1 MATTRLMPLHIGK
14 GQNAGDAIK
23 RALGYIKDP
32 MKTENGILVTSYG
45 CTPQMAEA
53 EFMLMRREYL
63 TITGRR
69 RGKDDVLAY
78 HLRQSF
84 KPGEIVGL
92 FGENGAGKSN
102 LMSAFV
108 LLPELTR
115 TMDVRDAYERLLTRD
130 AIFQDEKMEKVMREQ
145 MRHSLRDMS
154 AIIKDYRMIDC
165 EDPIVAEYEFNIN
178 GNNGCYRVEFGQDE
192 IVHERLEYVLNRRRG
207 LYFDCSSDGIL
218 INDTVIQGTNGKDF
232 LVDVKET
239 AKRYWGKHSL
249 LAILLYEMK
258 DKSNAFGRD
267 NVTENFNTVLREFR
281 GLSCAV
287 SMGNKSW
294 EGLSSKLQVL
304 KRPLQGH
311 LSLRRET
318 ELDYASDFF
327 TQLFTSVDL
336 SVRKIFYKKEFH
348 DDEIY
353 YKLIEEKYI
362 AGNYRRIDFERESA
376 GNCQLLNISC
386 YLLTACMGGVVILDE
401 AEANIHDLLFQKLL
415 EEIRPILKGQ
425 VIMTTH
431 NTMLMEA
438 SFAREATYILSVDPD
453 NPSDKKI
460 RCISD
465 YRKRTYAANNIRN
478 KYLNCEYGGVPE
490 LRQTE
495 FQESIEKICNE

>member
-1 MATTRLMPLHIGK
+1 MFTKITLENFRSFDHIVFDLTEK
-14 GQNAGDAIK
+14 GNVPKHLA
-23 RALGYIKDP
+23 
-32 MKTENGILVTSYG
+32 
-45 CTPQMAEA
+45 
-53 EFMLMRREYL
+53 
-63 TITGRR
+63 
-69 RGKDDVLAY
+69 VLY
-78 HLRQSF
+78 
-84 KPGEIVGL
+84 
-92 FGENGAGKSN
+92 GENGAGKSN

-336 SVRKIFYKKEFH
+336 SVRKIFYKKEYH

>member
-1 MATTRLMPLHIGK
+1 MFTKITLENFRSFDHIVFDLTEK
-14 GQNAGDAIK
+14 GNVPKHLA
-23 RALGYIKDP
+23 
-32 MKTENGILVTSYG
+32 
-45 CTPQMAEA
+45 
-53 EFMLMRREYL
+53 
-63 TITGRR
+63 
-69 RGKDDVLAY
+69 VLY
-78 HLRQSF
+78 
-84 KPGEIVGL
+84 
-92 FGENGAGKSN
+92 GENGAGKSN

-165 EDPIVAEYEFNIN
+165 EDPIVAEYDFNIN

>member
-1 MATTRLMPLHIGK
+1 MKSRLKCEILRFKEGTAMFTKITLENFRSFDHIVFDLTEK
-14 GQNAGDAIK
+14 GNVPKHLA
-23 RALGYIKDP
+23 
-32 MKTENGILVTSYG
+32 
-45 CTPQMAEA
+45 
-53 EFMLMRREYL
+53 
-63 TITGRR
+63 
-69 RGKDDVLAY
+69 VLY
-78 HLRQSF
+78 
-84 KPGEIVGL
+84 
-92 FGENGAGKSN
+92 GENGAGKSN

-465 YRKRTYAANNIRN
+465 YRKRTYAANNIRK

>member
-1 MATTRLMPLHIGK
+1 MFTKITLENFRSFDHIVFDLTEK
-14 GQNAGDAIK
+14 GNVPKHLA
-23 RALGYIKDP
+23 
-32 MKTENGILVTSYG
+32 
-45 CTPQMAEA
+45 
-53 EFMLMRREYL
+53 
-63 TITGRR
+63 
-69 RGKDDVLAY
+69 VLY
-78 HLRQSF
+78 
-84 KPGEIVGL
+84 
-92 FGENGAGKSN
+92 GENGAGKSN
-102 LMSAFV
+102 LMSSFV

>member
-1 MATTRLMPLHIGK
+1 MKSRLKCEILRFKEGTAMFTKITLENFRSFDHIVFDLTEK
-14 GQNAGDAIK
+14 GNVPKHLA
-23 RALGYIKDP
+23 
-32 MKTENGILVTSYG
+32 
-45 CTPQMAEA
+45 
-53 EFMLMRREYL
+53 
-63 TITGRR
+63 
-69 RGKDDVLAY
+69 VLY
-78 HLRQSF
+78 
-84 KPGEIVGL
+84 
-92 FGENGAGKSN
+92 GENGAGKSN

-336 SVRKIFYKKEFH
+336 SVRKVFYKKEFH

>member
-1 MATTRLMPLHIGK
+1 MFTKITLENFRSFDHIVFDLTEK
-14 GQNAGDAIK
+14 GNVPKHLA
-23 RALGYIKDP
+23 
-32 MKTENGILVTSYG
+32 
-45 CTPQMAEA
+45 
-53 EFMLMRREYL
+53 
-63 TITGRR
+63 
-69 RGKDDVLAY
+69 VLY
-78 HLRQSF
+78 
-84 KPGEIVGL
+84 
-92 FGENGAGKSN
+92 GENGAGKSN

-401 AEANIHDLLFQKLL
+401 AEANIHDLLIQKLL

>member
-1 MATTRLMPLHIGK
+1 MKSRLKCEILRFKEGTAMFTKITLENFRSFDHIVFDLTEK
-14 GQNAGDAIK
+14 GNVPKHLA
-23 RALGYIKDP
+23 
-32 MKTENGILVTSYG
+32 
-45 CTPQMAEA
+45 
-53 EFMLMRREYL
+53 
-63 TITGRR
+63 
-69 RGKDDVLAY
+69 VLY
-78 HLRQSF
+78 
-84 KPGEIVGL
+84 
-92 FGENGAGKSN
+92 GENGAGKSN

-386 YLLTACMGGVVILDE
+386 YLLTACMGGVVLLDE

>member
-1 MATTRLMPLHIGK
+1 MKSRLKCEILRFKEGTAMFTKITLENFRSFDHIVFDLTEK
-14 GQNAGDAIK
+14 GNVPKHLA
-23 RALGYIKDP
+23 
-32 MKTENGILVTSYG
+32 
-45 CTPQMAEA
+45 
-53 EFMLMRREYL
+53 
-63 TITGRR
+63 
-69 RGKDDVLAY
+69 VLY
-78 HLRQSF
+78 
-84 KPGEIVGL
+84 
-92 FGENGAGKSN
+92 GENGAGKSN

-495 FQESIEKICNE
+495 FQESIEKISKE

>member
-1 MATTRLMPLHIGK
+1 MFTKITLENFRSFDHIVFDLTEK
-14 GQNAGDAIK
+14 GNVPKHLA
-23 RALGYIKDP
+23 
-32 MKTENGILVTSYG
+32 
-45 CTPQMAEA
+45 
-53 EFMLMRREYL
+53 
-63 TITGRR
+63 
-69 RGKDDVLAY
+69 VLY
-78 HLRQSF
+78 
-84 KPGEIVGL
+84 
-92 FGENGAGKSN
+92 GENGAGKSN

-362 AGNYRRIDFERESA
+362 AGSYRRIDFERESA
-376 GNCQLLNISC
+376 GNRQLLNISC

>member
-1 MATTRLMPLHIGK
+1 MKSRLKCEILRFKEGTAMFTKITLENFRSFDHIVFDLTEK
-14 GQNAGDAIK
+14 GNVPKHLA
-23 RALGYIKDP
+23 
-32 MKTENGILVTSYG
+32 
-45 CTPQMAEA
+45 
-53 EFMLMRREYL
+53 
-63 TITGRR
+63 
-69 RGKDDVLAY
+69 VLY
-78 HLRQSF
+78 
-84 KPGEIVGL
+84 
-92 FGENGAGKSN
+92 GENGAGKSN

-401 AEANIHDLLFQKLL
+401 AEANIHDLLLQKLL

>member
-1 MATTRLMPLHIGK
+1 MFTKITLENFRSFDHIVFDLTEK
-14 GQNAGDAIK
+14 GNVPKHLA
-23 RALGYIKDP
+23 
-32 MKTENGILVTSYG
+32 
-45 CTPQMAEA
+45 
-53 EFMLMRREYL
+53 
-63 TITGRR
+63 
-69 RGKDDVLAY
+69 VLY
-78 HLRQSF
+78 
-84 KPGEIVGL
+84 
-92 FGENGAGKSN
+92 GENGAGKSN

-311 LSLRRET
+311 LSLRRE
-318 ELDYASDFF
+318 LDYASDFF

>member
-1 MATTRLMPLHIGK
+1 MFTKITLENFRSFDHIVFDLTEK
-14 GQNAGDAIK
+14 GNVPKHLA
-23 RALGYIKDP
+23 
-32 MKTENGILVTSYG
+32 
-45 CTPQMAEA
+45 
-53 EFMLMRREYL
+53 
-63 TITGRR
+63 
-69 RGKDDVLAY
+69 VLY
-78 HLRQSF
+78 
-84 KPGEIVGL
+84 
-92 FGENGAGKSN
+92 GENGAGKSN

-465 YRKRTYAANNIRN
+465 YRKRTYAANHIRHQ
-478 KYLNCEYGGVPE
+478 YLNCEYGGVPE

>member
-1 MATTRLMPLHIGK
+1 MFTKITLENFRSFDHIVFDLTEK
-14 GQNAGDAIK
+14 GNVPKHLA
-23 RALGYIKDP
+23 
-32 MKTENGILVTSYG
+32 
-45 CTPQMAEA
+45 
-53 EFMLMRREYL
+53 
-63 TITGRR
+63 
-69 RGKDDVLAY
+69 VLY
-78 HLRQSF
+78 
-84 KPGEIVGL
+84 
-92 FGENGAGKSN
+92 GENGAGKSN

-281 GLSCAV
+281 GLACAV

>member
-1 MATTRLMPLHIGK
+1 MFTKITLENFRSFDHIVFDLTEK
-14 GQNAGDAIK
+14 GNVPKHLA
-23 RALGYIKDP
+23 
-32 MKTENGILVTSYG
+32 
-45 CTPQMAEA
+45 
-53 EFMLMRREYL
+53 
-63 TITGRR
+63 
-69 RGKDDVLAY
+69 VLY
-78 HLRQSF
+78 
-84 KPGEIVGL
+84 
-92 FGENGAGKSN
+92 GENGAGKSN

-353 YKLIEEKYI
+353 YKRIEEKYI
-362 AGNYRRIDFERESA
+362 EGNYRRIDFERESA

>member
-1 MATTRLMPLHIGK
+1 MFTKITLENFRSFDHIVFDLTEK
-14 GQNAGDAIK
+14 GNVPKHLA
-23 RALGYIKDP
+23 
-32 MKTENGILVTSYG
+32 
-45 CTPQMAEA
+45 
-53 EFMLMRREYL
+53 
-63 TITGRR
+63 
-69 RGKDDVLAY
+69 VLY
-78 HLRQSF
+78 
-84 KPGEIVGL
+84 
-92 FGENGAGKSN
+92 GENGAGKSN

-311 LSLRRET
+311 LSLQRET

>member
-1 MATTRLMPLHIGK
+1 MFTKITLENFRSFDHIVFDLTEK
-14 GQNAGDAIK
+14 GNVPKHLA
-23 RALGYIKDP
+23 
-32 MKTENGILVTSYG
+32 
-45 CTPQMAEA
+45 
-53 EFMLMRREYL
+53 
-63 TITGRR
+63 
-69 RGKDDVLAY
+69 VLY
-78 HLRQSF
+78 
-84 KPGEIVGL
+84 
-92 FGENGAGKSN
+92 GENGAGKSN

-130 AIFQDEKMEKVMREQ
+130 AIFQDEKMEKVMHEQ

>member
-1 MATTRLMPLHIGK
+1 M
-14 GQNAGDAIK
+14 DAIK
-23 RALGYIKDP
+23 TAGLSKA
-32 MKTENGILVTSYG
+32 YG
-45 CTPQMAEA
+45 
-53 EFMLMRREYL
+53 
-63 TITGRR
+63 
-69 RGKDDVLAY
+69 KKLAVNCLEMTVPEGAIY
-78 HLRQSF
+78 GF
-84 KPGEIVGL
+84 I
-92 FGENGAGKSN
+92 GENGAGKSN

>member
-1 MATTRLMPLHIGK
+1 MFTKITLENFRSFDHIVFDLTEK
-14 GQNAGDAIK
+14 GNVPKHLA
-23 RALGYIKDP
+23 
-32 MKTENGILVTSYG
+32 
-45 CTPQMAEA
+45 
-53 EFMLMRREYL
+53 
-63 TITGRR
+63 
-69 RGKDDVLAY
+69 VLY
-78 HLRQSF
+78 
-84 KPGEIVGL
+84 
-92 FGENGAGKSN
+92 GENGAGKSN

-336 SVRKIFYKKEFH
+336 SVRKIFYKKEFN

>member
-1 MATTRLMPLHIGK
+1 MFTKITLENFRSFDHIVFDLTEK
-14 GQNAGDAIK
+14 GNVPKHLA
-23 RALGYIKDP
+23 
-32 MKTENGILVTSYG
+32 
-45 CTPQMAEA
+45 
-53 EFMLMRREYL
+53 
-63 TITGRR
+63 
-69 RGKDDVLAY
+69 VLY
-78 HLRQSF
+78 
-84 KPGEIVGL
+84 
-92 FGENGAGKSN
+92 GENGAGKSN

-376 GNCQLLNISC
+376 GNCRLLNISC

>member
-1 MATTRLMPLHIGK
+1 MFTKITLENFRSFDHIVFDLTEK
-14 GQNAGDAIK
+14 GNVPKHLA
-23 RALGYIKDP
+23 
-32 MKTENGILVTSYG
+32 
-45 CTPQMAEA
+45 
-53 EFMLMRREYL
+53 
-63 TITGRR
+63 
-69 RGKDDVLAY
+69 VLY
-78 HLRQSF
+78 
-84 KPGEIVGL
+84 
-92 FGENGAGKSN
+92 GENGAGKSN

-327 TQLFTSVDL
+327 TQLFTSVDF

>member
-1 MATTRLMPLHIGK
+1 MFTKITLENFRSFDHIVFDLTEK
-14 GQNAGDAIK
+14 GNVPKHLA
-23 RALGYIKDP
+23 
-32 MKTENGILVTSYG
+32 
-45 CTPQMAEA
+45 
-53 EFMLMRREYL
+53 
-63 TITGRR
+63 
-69 RGKDDVLAY
+69 VLY
-78 HLRQSF
+78 
-84 KPGEIVGL
+84 
-92 FGENGAGKSN
+92 GENGAGKSN

-218 INDTVIQGTNGKDF
+218 INDTVIQGTNGKGF

>member
-1 MATTRLMPLHIGK
+1 MKSRLKCEILRFKEGTAMFTKITLENFRSFDHIVFDLTEK
-14 GQNAGDAIK
+14 GNVPKHLAV
-23 RALGYIKDP
+23 L
-32 MKTENGILVTSYG
+32 YG
-45 CTPQMAEA
+45 E
-53 EFMLMRREYL
+53 
-63 TITGRR
+63 
-69 RGKDDVLAY
+69 K
-78 HLRQSF
+78 
-84 KPGEIVGL
+84 
-92 FGENGAGKSN
+92 GAGKSN

-108 LLPELTR
+108 LLQELTR

>member
-1 MATTRLMPLHIGK
+1 MFTKITLENFRSFDHIVFDLTEK
-14 GQNAGDAIK
+14 GNVPKHLA
-23 RALGYIKDP
+23 
-32 MKTENGILVTSYG
+32 
-45 CTPQMAEA
+45 
-53 EFMLMRREYL
+53 
-63 TITGRR
+63 
-69 RGKDDVLAY
+69 VLY
-78 HLRQSF
+78 
-84 KPGEIVGL
+84 
-92 FGENGAGKSN
+92 GENGAGKSN

-145 MRHSLRDMS
+145 MQHSLRDMS

>member
-1 MATTRLMPLHIGK
+1 MKSRLKCEILRFKEGTAMFTKITLENFRSFDHIVFDLTEK
-14 GQNAGDAIK
+14 GNVPKHLA
-23 RALGYIKDP
+23 
-32 MKTENGILVTSYG
+32 
-45 CTPQMAEA
+45 
-53 EFMLMRREYL
+53 
-63 TITGRR
+63 
-69 RGKDDVLAY
+69 VLY
-78 HLRQSF
+78 
-84 KPGEIVGL
+84 
-92 FGENGAGKSN
+92 GENGAGKSN

-401 AEANIHDLLFQKLL
+401 AESNIHDLLFQKLL

>member
-1 MATTRLMPLHIGK
+1 MFTKITLENFRSFDHIVFDLTEK
-14 GQNAGDAIK
+14 GNVPKHLA
-23 RALGYIKDP
+23 
-32 MKTENGILVTSYG
+32 
-45 CTPQMAEA
+45 
-53 EFMLMRREYL
+53 
-63 TITGRR
+63 
-69 RGKDDVLAY
+69 VLY
-78 HLRQSF
+78 
-84 KPGEIVGL
+84 
-92 FGENGAGKSN
+92 GENGAGKSN

-130 AIFQDEKMEKVMREQ
+130 AIFQDEKTEKVMREQ

>member
-1 MATTRLMPLHIGK
+1 MFTKITLENFRSFDHIVFDLTEK
-14 GQNAGDAIK
+14 GNVPKHLA
-23 RALGYIKDP
+23 
-32 MKTENGILVTSYG
+32 
-45 CTPQMAEA
+45 
-53 EFMLMRREYL
+53 
-63 TITGRR
+63 
-69 RGKDDVLAY
+69 VLY
-78 HLRQSF
+78 
-84 KPGEIVGL
+84 
-92 FGENGAGKSN
+92 GENGAGKSN

-115 TMDVRDAYERLLTRD
+115 TMDVRDAYERLLTQD

>member
-1 MATTRLMPLHIGK
+1 MFTKITLENFRSFDHIVFDLTEK
-14 GQNAGDAIK
+14 GNVPKHLA
-23 RALGYIKDP
+23 
-32 MKTENGILVTSYG
+32 
-45 CTPQMAEA
+45 
-53 EFMLMRREYL
+53 
-63 TITGRR
+63 
-69 RGKDDVLAY
+69 VLY
-78 HLRQSF
+78 
-84 KPGEIVGL
+84 
-92 FGENGAGKSN
+92 GENGAGKSN

-232 LVDVKET
+232 LVDVKEI

>member
-1 MATTRLMPLHIGK
+1 MFTKITLENFRSFDHIVFDLTEK
-14 GQNAGDAIK
+14 GNVPKHLA
-23 RALGYIKDP
+23 
-32 MKTENGILVTSYG
+32 
-45 CTPQMAEA
+45 
-53 EFMLMRREYL
+53 
-63 TITGRR
+63 
-69 RGKDDVLAY
+69 VLY
-78 HLRQSF
+78 
-84 KPGEIVGL
+84 
-92 FGENGAGKSN
+92 GENGAGKSN

-453 NPSDKKI
+453 NSSDKKI

>member
-1 MATTRLMPLHIGK
+1 MFTKITLENFRSFDHIVFDLTEK
-14 GQNAGDAIK
+14 GNVPKHLA
-23 RALGYIKDP
+23 
-32 MKTENGILVTSYG
+32 
-45 CTPQMAEA
+45 
-53 EFMLMRREYL
+53 
-63 TITGRR
+63 
-69 RGKDDVLAY
+69 VLY
-78 HLRQSF
+78 
-84 KPGEIVGL
+84 
-92 FGENGAGKSN
+92 GENGAGKSN

-145 MRHSLRDMS
+145 MRHSLRAMS

>member
-1 MATTRLMPLHIGK
+1 MKSQLKCEILRFKEGTAMFTKITLENFRSFDHIVFDLTEK
-14 GQNAGDAIK
+14 GNVPKHLA
-23 RALGYIKDP
+23 
-32 MKTENGILVTSYG
+32 
-45 CTPQMAEA
+45 
-53 EFMLMRREYL
+53 
-63 TITGRR
+63 
-69 RGKDDVLAY
+69 VLY
-78 HLRQSF
+78 
-84 KPGEIVGL
+84 
-92 FGENGAGKSN
+92 GENGAGKSN

>member
-1 MATTRLMPLHIGK
+1 MFTKITLENFRSFDHIVFDLTEK
-14 GQNAGDAIK
+14 GNVPKHLA
-23 RALGYIKDP
+23 
-32 MKTENGILVTSYG
+32 
-45 CTPQMAEA
+45 
-53 EFMLMRREYL
+53 
-63 TITGRR
+63 
-69 RGKDDVLAY
+69 VLY
-78 HLRQSF
+78 
-84 KPGEIVGL
+84 
-92 FGENGAGKSN
+92 GENGAGKSN

-145 MRHSLRDMS
+145 MRHSLSDMS

>member
-1 MATTRLMPLHIGK
+1 MFTKITLENFRSFDHIVFDLTEK
-14 GQNAGDAIK
+14 GNVPKHLA
-23 RALGYIKDP
+23 
-32 MKTENGILVTSYG
+32 
-45 CTPQMAEA
+45 
-53 EFMLMRREYL
+53 
-63 TITGRR
+63 
-69 RGKDDVLAY
+69 VLY
-78 HLRQSF
+78 
-84 KPGEIVGL
+84 
-92 FGENGAGKSN
+92 GENGAGKSN

-294 EGLSSKLQVL
+294 ERLSSKLQVL

>member
-1 MATTRLMPLHIGK
+1 MFTKITLENFRSFDHIVFDLTEK
-14 GQNAGDAIK
+14 GNVPKHLA
-23 RALGYIKDP
+23 
-32 MKTENGILVTSYG
+32 
-45 CTPQMAEA
+45 
-53 EFMLMRREYL
+53 
-63 TITGRR
+63 
-69 RGKDDVLAY
+69 VLY
-78 HLRQSF
+78 
-84 KPGEIVGL
+84 
-92 FGENGAGKSN
+92 GENGAGKSN

-115 TMDVRDAYERLLTRD
+115 TMDVRDTYERLLTRD

-376 GNCQLLNISC
+376 GNRQLLNISC

>member
-1 MATTRLMPLHIGK
+1 MFTKITLENFRSFDHIVFDLTEK
-14 GQNAGDAIK
+14 GNVPKHLA
-23 RALGYIKDP
+23 
-32 MKTENGILVTSYG
+32 
-45 CTPQMAEA
+45 
-53 EFMLMRREYL
+53 
-63 TITGRR
+63 
-69 RGKDDVLAY
+69 VLY
-78 HLRQSF
+78 
-84 KPGEIVGL
+84 
-92 FGENGAGKSN
+92 GENGAGKSN

-165 EDPIVAEYEFNIN
+165 EDPILAEYEFNIN

>member
-1 MATTRLMPLHIGK
+1 MKSRLKCEILRFKEGTAMFTKITLENFRSFDHIVFDLTEK
-14 GQNAGDAIK
+14 GNVPKHLA
-23 RALGYIKDP
+23 
-32 MKTENGILVTSYG
+32 
-45 CTPQMAEA
+45 
-53 EFMLMRREYL
+53 
-63 TITGRR
+63 
-69 RGKDDVLAY
+69 VLY
-78 HLRQSF
+78 
-84 KPGEIVGL
+84 
-92 FGENGAGKSN
+92 GENGAGKSN

-130 AIFQDEKMEKVMREQ
+130 AIFQDEKIEKVMREQ